1 MGLRVRMKAD
11 YDISRFTGQARVIA
25 VAMKKYGMIVA
36 DDGANW
42 YFTGATDARW
52 NDEELNQLKTVP
64 GAAFEAVYTGEIR
77 KR

>member
-1 MGLRVRMKAD
+1 
-11 YDISRFTGQARVIA
+11 
-25 VAMKKYGMIVA
+25 MIVA